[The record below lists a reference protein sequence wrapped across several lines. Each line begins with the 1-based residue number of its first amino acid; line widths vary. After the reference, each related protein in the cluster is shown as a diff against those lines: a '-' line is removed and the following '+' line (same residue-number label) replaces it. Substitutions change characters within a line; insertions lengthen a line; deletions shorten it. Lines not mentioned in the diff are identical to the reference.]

1 MKNTA
6 FILTVAV
13 TLLLSLFPVYSSAQ
27 TISSARIDGKDRF
40 EVAVNT
46 SKMGWPN
53 GSETVILA
61 NYQAFADAL
70 SATPLAYKLDA
81 PILLTES
88 GRLSPVIK
96 NEMGRL
102 KATKVVLIGG
112 SVSINTNVVNELK
125 SLGISS
131 IERIGGKDRY
141 DVSSQIALKVGGG
154 GTAVIAD
161 GQNFPDALSIAPYAA
176 KHGYPVLLTRSEKL
190 PDIINKTIKQLKIT
204 NTIISGGPKSVSE
217 NVKASLPAAK
227 RISGSDRYQ
236 VSANILQ
243 TYYPAA
249 AKAFVATGLNF
260 ADALTGSVLAAKQ
273 NAPILLT
280 HPTTVS
286 KSVIDVIKSK
296 GIKDFVILG
305 GKVSVPDNTF
315 LILSGQ
321 ISPTPPPPLKGKVI
335 MLDPGHGGTDPGAVK
350 NGYKEVNL
358 NNQFTVKLANKLKS
372 LGATVLYTRDPGQN
386 IYLSL
391 ADRAAKANKTNAHLF
406 ISIHHDSNLS
416 STPRGLSTHYSSY
429 RPAIEVQDVY
439 VLSGG
444 KKYAFIK
451 EDTENKNFIVKNG
464 SGTLA
469 LSYNGPNIAYDP
481 TPSRAAIDSKSLAGS
496 LTTAL
501 VYPGGVGISNIYSS
515 TGSKDHNLFVT
526 RWTKMPSVL
535 VELGFISNPTEV
547 KYLANP
553 DVQQKRAGA
562 MAEEIKKFLTK

>member
-1 MKNTA
+1 MKKI
-6 FILTVAV
+6 FFCLTLTIA
-13 TLLLSLFPVYSSAQ
+13 LLFSMIPEYSSAQ
-27 TISSARIDGKDRF
+27 TITSARIDGKDRF

-70 SATPLAYKLDA
+70 SATPLAYKLNA

-96 NEMGRL
+96 TEIARL
-102 KATKVVLIGG
+102 KASKVVLIGG
-112 SVSINTNVVNELK
+112 SVSITTAVVNELK

-131 IERIGGKDRY
+131 IERIGGQDRY
-141 DVSSQIALKVGGG
+141 DVSSQIALKVGGA
-154 GTAVIAD
+154 GTAVVAN

-176 KHGYPVLLTRSEKL
+176 KHGYPMLLTRSDKL
-190 PDIINKTIKQLKIT
+190 PDIINKTIKQLNIN
-204 NTIISGGPKSVSE
+204 NTIISGGVLSVDE
-217 NVKASLPAAK
+217 NVRASLPSSK
-227 RISGSDRYQ
+227 RISGADRYQ

-243 TYYPAA
+243 TYYPAP
-249 AKAFVATGLNF
+249 AKAFVATGLTF

-273 NAPILLT
+273 DAPILLT
-280 HPTTVS
+280 HPTSVS
-286 KSVIDVIKSK
+286 KSVIDVVKSK
-296 GIKDFVILG
+296 GINDFVILG

-321 ISPTPPPPLKGKVI
+321 VSPTPPPPLKGKVI

-350 NGYKEVNL
+350 NGYKEVDL
-358 NNQFTVKLANKLKS
+358 NNQFTTRLANKLKS

-391 ADRAAKANKTNAHLF
+391 PDRAARANKANAHLF

-444 KKYAFIK
+444 KKYAFIR
-451 EDTENKNFIVKNG
+451 EDTDNKNFIVQNG

-481 TPSRAAIDSKSLAGS
+481 TPSRAAIDSKLLAGS

-501 VYPGGVGISNIYSS
+501 VYPGGVGISQVYSS

-526 RWTKMPSVL
+526 RWTKIPSVL

-547 KYLANP
+547 KFLADPN
-553 DVQQKRAGA
+553 VQQKRAEA